1 MMKNRPYEK
10 LRITEVKL
18 ESGEIEYLI
27 SNLPMEKFTTNDLK
41 ELYDKRWKIETA
53 FDFLKNVIQ
62 IENFTARREL
72 LIKQDFYASI
82 LFYNIS
88 MTLKQ
93 YIEYTERTSNKLKE
107 DWAINYK
114 RNSRNTENRT
124 LEHTTII
131 IKLAN
136 NGKTKINMQCT

>member
-1 MMKNRPYEK
+1 MN
-10 LRITEVKL
+10 I
-18 ESGEIEYLI
+18 
-27 SNLPMEKFTTNDLK
+27 
-41 ELYDKRWKIETA
+41 YDKRWKIETA

-88 MTLKQ
+88 ITLKQ
-93 YIEYTERTSNKLKE
+93 HVEYSKRASNKLKE

-114 RNSRNTENRT
+114 CNSGNSENRT
-124 LEHTTII
+124 LEHTITI

-136 NGKTKINMQCT
+136 NGKTKINMQST

>member
-1 MMKNRPYEK
+1 
-10 LRITEVKL
+10 
-18 ESGEIEYLI
+18 
-27 SNLPMEKFTTNDLK
+27 MEKETT
-41 ELYDKRWKIETA
+41 

-62 IENFTARREL
+62 IENFTARRKL
-72 LIKQDFYASI
+72 LIKQDFYANI
-82 LFYNIS
+82 PFYNIS
-88 MTLKQ
+88 ITLKQ
-93 YIEYTERTSNKLKE
+93 YVEYSEKASNKLKE

-124 LEHTTII
+124 LEHTTNI

>member
-1 MMKNRPYEK
+1 MTSKDEFVNIAMNQEKIEDIKDEEIQKMMKNRSYEK

-18 ESGEIEYLI
+18 ESGEIECLI
-27 SNLPMEKFTTNDLK
+27 SNLPVEKFTTNDLK
-41 ELYDKRWKIETA
+41 ELYDKRWKIEIA

-88 MTLKQ
+88 ITLKQ
-93 YIEYTERTSNKLKE
+93 HVEYSEKASNKLKE
-107 DWAINYK
+107 D
-114 RNSRNTENRT
+114 
-124 LEHTTII
+124 
-131 IKLAN
+131 
-136 NGKTKINMQCT
+136 